1 MLAGISGGIFLK
13 MLVEATSNASPD
25 NKFVVAFSDL
35 STWYFISLG
44 VFLAVLTILVQ
55 TRKVPEK
62 HREIFDIIDAARA
75 RNGIS
80 DIQHRQAYLNVIT
93 RVVAE
98 ISTPTATVPEAKE
111 IAQEAIAETQNP
123 PE

>member
-1 MLAGISGGIFLK
+1 M
-13 MLVEATSNASPD
+13 
-25 NKFVVAFSDL
+25 VAFSDL

-98 ISTPTATVPEAKE
+98 ISTPTATVPKAKE